1 MTWIAFKMLV
11 GDRVKYLGLI
21 LGVAFSTLL
30 MAQQASIFVGVL
42 RLSAYLVRANPDID
56 IWVARPG
63 IGATEILEQ
72 MPEGWLS
79 RVRGVEGVRWAVP
92 MYRGSAVARASDGN
106 LYNIGVIGI
115 DDATLVGAPADM
127 MSGRVE
133 DLRDPDTA
141 ITDIATFKRLF
152 GNMEI
157 HQRPRIEI
165 GKKQILVV
173 GVCRAVKTIT
183 GGDVIY
189 TRRSVAVRIGQEP
202 NNTVS
207 FAMAKVWPGANP
219 VVVARRIERATGLVA
234 FTQAEFTDNIIQ
246 WTIDNTGIVQV
257 LGSVIL
263 LGMVIG
269 VLVVG
274 QTFYLFAYE
283 NQRYFAALKAMG
295 ATDGVIVWMLCFQ
308 ALIVSVLGYGLGV
321 GAATVILRLGD
332 TDLSPMRGLTLEWS
346 VAAAVAVITP
356 LLVLATAMLGARRV
370 LKAEPGIV
378 FRT

>member
-30 MAQQASIFVGVL
+30 MCQQASIFVGVL
-42 RLSAYLVRANPDID
+42 RLSAYLVRANPEVDV
-56 IWVARPG
+56 WVARPG
-63 IGATEILEQ
+63 IGATEIVEQ

-79 RVRGVEGVRWAVP
+79 RVRGVEGVEWAVP
-92 MYRGSAVARASDGN
+92 MYRGSAIARGSDNN
-106 LYNIGVIGI
+106 LYTIGLIGI
-115 DDATLVGAPADM
+115 DDASLIGAPSDM
-127 MSGRVE
+127 ISGRIE
-133 DLRDPDTA
+133 DLKKPDTA
-141 ITDIATFKRLF
+141 IADIATFKRLF
-152 GNMEI
+152 GDMPI
-157 HQRPRIEI
+157 TQRPRIEI
-165 GKKQILVV
+165 GKKQLEFV

-189 TRRSVAVRIGQEP
+189 TRRSVAVRVGQEP
-202 NNTVS
+202 NSTVT
-207 FAMAKVWPGANP
+207 FAMVKVTPGADP
-219 VVVARRIERATGLVA
+219 AAVARRIEATTGLIA

-263 LGMVIG
+263 LGMIIG
-269 VLVVG
+269 ILVVG

-295 ATDGVIVWMLCFQ
+295 TSDLTIIWMLCFQ
-308 ALIVSVLGYGLGV
+308 ALIVSALGYGLGV
-321 GAATVILRLGD
+321 GGATIILRLGD

-346 VAAAVAVITP
+346 VAAAVALLMPV
-356 LLVLATAMLGARRV
+356 LVLATAMLGAIRV

-378 FRT
+378 FR